1 MIGHPYYID
10 AQSVGTRFLLG
21 KPTWAK
27 FEDQRPWLDSAWI
40 AATRLFTIESV
51 AGREM
56 WARDHLGE
64 IRRFD
69 ISNHLGVGAIAGSET
84 GNVLWINNLPNGDF
98 DEIAAFA
105 DAMTSER
112 HGKRPFAFF
121 VKKVAPGAVTVN
133 LICFASTAN
142 RYLDDTIMAAEGAL
156 VGHAFV
162 GRDFEMDPGDHEWK
176 EGSFIVAKG
185 FSIRHEGENKLVAE
199 AAQIVT
205 ILESADID
213 AVVKWLPDMAPPTK
227 GQFIYSLESTPLGI
241 VRDFVEE
248 CDRAI
253 ARSEPNRALFY
264 WYPDKDDID
273 GSSTSCAH
281 LGSEGITFFDVD
293 AIADYFY
300 GDNQPHGLW
309 IFENAKWWSHESMG
323 EHDCGI
329 DGDWRRATS
338 QDVAHF
344 GFNNDN
350 LDQELADIR
359 DVPPDVGLA
368 HRLLAITDEDDAE
381 DGSAQDLQ
389 KRAHSG

>member
-98 DEIAAFA
+98 GEIAAFA

-121 VKKVAPGAVTVN
+121 VKKVAPRAVTVN
-133 LICFASTAN
+133 LICFADPASG
-142 RYLDDTIMAAEGAL
+142 YVDEKIMAAEGDL
-156 VGHAFV
+156 IGNAFV
-162 GRDFEMDPGDHEWK
+162 GRDFEMDPGDHEWA

-185 FSIRHEGENKLVAE
+185 FSIRHDGDGKLVAE
-199 AAQIVT
+199 ACQIVT
-205 ILESADID
+205 VLENTDID
-213 AVVKWLPDMAPPTK
+213 AIAAWLPDMGPPSDRR
-227 GQFIYSLESTPLGI
+227 FIFSTQSTPLAI
-241 VRDFVEE
+241 VHDFVME

-264 WYPDKDDID
+264 WFPDNDDVD
-273 GSSTSCAH
+273 GSSTSGVH

-293 AIADYFY
+293 SIADYFY

-309 IFENAKWWSHESMG
+309 IIEDAKWWSSESMG
-323 EHDCGI
+323 EHDSGI
-329 DGDWRRATS
+329 DGDWRRATAE
-338 QDVAHF
+338 DVAHF
-344 GFNNDN
+344 GFGIDDLNR
-350 LDQELADIR
+350 ELADIR
-359 DVPPDVGLA
+359 EIDLDPELA
-368 HRLLAITDEDDAE
+368 QQLLSIVDEPLAP
-381 DGSAQDLQ
+381 AQDSPVCAG
-389 KRAHSG
+389 KA